1 MHELLEPSPF
11 PGGIG
16 EGSFFYREEIMLNL
30 KDLIFFLLSTI
41 CFFIL
46 LVLFDY
52 FELVQSLNLF
62 LTSFIY
68 NLVNILYVIQ
78 LKKSKYYFVLT
89 IPFLILIFILGNIN
103 EIFLIYT
110 GIFFSYMSIFLLKN
124 ADFLIRFKK
133 LE

>member
-1 MHELLEPSPF
+1 
-11 PGGIG
+11 
-16 EGSFFYREEIMLNL
+16 MLNL